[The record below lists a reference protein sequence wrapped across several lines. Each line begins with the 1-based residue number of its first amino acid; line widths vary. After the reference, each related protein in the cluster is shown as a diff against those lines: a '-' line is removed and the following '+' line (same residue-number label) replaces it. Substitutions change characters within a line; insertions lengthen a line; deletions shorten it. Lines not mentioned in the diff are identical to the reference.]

1 MVEYYKKRDKLKKI
15 VTSIRIDEE
24 VFEKAKK
31 MGLNI
36 SKVAEN
42 ALKDMIERIEG
53 GE

>member
-1 MVEYYKKRDKLKKI
+1 MKYYKKRDSKAKRI

-31 MGLNI
+31 IGLNV

-53 GE
+53 RE

>member
-1 MVEYYKKRDKLKKI
+1 MLTLGYSRMV
-15 VTSIRIDEE
+15 
-24 VFEKAKK
+24 
-31 MGLNI
+31 GLNI